1 MMKNIMNRFFLLLLI
16 PILLISLDS
25 CKLKRETKKGI
36 KELVKNDEGVDIIF
50 EKMKENQFEFRT
62 LKLKFKVTAVEEK
75 NKSTSFSGNLRIVKD
90 RKIWVSLYA
99 GLGIEAFRVYITTDS
114 VKMLNRIKK
123 TYFVGDYQL
132 INELLNTPFDFDMLQ
147 AILTGNDFSYY
158 QNNVFK
164 VGQDD
169 LFYRISTIGRTKLK
183 NYVENQSDLNKVLIQ
198 DIWINPTTYKIVR
211 QQIKE
216 IKKENNKLVIDYLS
230 FKELEAGLFPDQFQ
244 LKVEAENKID
254 ITVEYN
260 KIVVD
265 EELTIPF
272 VIPSSYKPMQ

>member
-1 MMKNIMNRFFLLLLI
+1 MNRFFPLFLI
-16 PILLISLDS
+16 PILLVSLGS
-25 CKLKRETKKGI
+25 CKLKREAKKEI
-36 KELVKNDEGVDIIF
+36 KELIKNDEGVDIIF
-50 EKMKENQFEFRT
+50 SKMKENQFEFRT
-62 LKLKFKVTAVEEK
+62 LKLKFKATAVEEK

-90 RKIWVSLYA
+90 REIWVSLYA

-114 VKMLNRIKK
+114 VKMINRIRK

-164 VGQDD
+164 AGQDA

-183 NYVENQSDLNKVLIQ
+183 NYVENQSDLNKVLVQ
-198 DIWINPTTYKIVR
+198 DIWINPSNYKIVR

-230 FKELEAGLFPDQFQ
+230 FKELEGGLFPDQFQ

-272 VIPSSYKPMQ
+272 VIPSSYKLMQ